1 MILILPLLF
10 AFAFAAP
17 PTPTQPSLNESD
29 LNELVESLRQ
39 THAPDQRIQWWD
51 VHVEKV
57 DAGWRVHGS
66 LSSEETYAAVTQAL
80 ERQYPEVD
88 NQLVRLPEDGT
99 GTLVNALVNNSVI
112 HLRRE
117 PSSKTELVTQALLG
131 TPIRILK
138 TERGKCLIQVPDG
151 YIGWVNS
158 AEVHRIDQE
167 QLQSYR
173 DAEKV
178 IFTAQSGLA
187 YSAPDATSMPM
198 TDLVIGNIV
207 CKVSEQSG
215 FTQIRY
221 PDGRI
226 GWVDSRQL
234 SPADTVFFQQAL
246 QNNLVETA
254 RRFHGIPYLW
264 GGMSSKNIDCSGLIC
279 NVYFMNGIQL
289 PRDSNMQARIGR
301 EVTTEFVSDALEPGD
316 LLFFGKKATSKSKER
331 VTHVAMYIGNDEFIH
346 SAGYRERVSIN
357 SMNSSHPNF
366 IDSYPAIFVRA
377 VRIIGEDPNGFL
389 PIPENDFYKEIIRST
404 E

>member
-1 MILILPLLF
+1 MILI
-10 AFAFAAP
+10 
-17 PTPTQPSLNESD
+17 PSLLLAFTVLQAPTHSK
-29 LNELVESLRQ
+29 LNELVESLRV

-51 VHVEKV
+51 VHVEKGES
-57 DAGWRVHGS
+57 GWRVHGS
-66 LSSEETYAAVTQAL
+66 LSSEETYAAVKKAFEQH
-80 ERQYPEVD
+80 PEVD
-88 NQLVRLPEDGT
+88 NQLVLLPEDGT

-158 AEVHRIDQE
+158 AEVHRVDQE
-167 QLQSYR
+167 QLKSYR

-198 TDLVIGNIV
+198 SDLVIGNMV
-207 CKVSEQSG
+207 CKISEQSG
-215 FTQIRY
+215 YTQIQY

-226 GWVDSRQL
+226 GWVDSGQL
-234 SPADTVFFQQAL
+234 CPADAVFFQKAL

-254 RRFHGIPYLW
+254 RKFHGIPYLW

-289 PRDSNMQARIGR
+289 PRDSNMQSQIGR
-301 EVTTEFVSDALEPGD
+301 EVTTEFVSDDLEPGD
-316 LLFFGKKATSKSKER
+316 LLFFGRKATSNTKEH

-357 SMNSSHPNF
+357 SMDSSKPHF
-366 IDSYPAIFVRA
+366 IKSYPAIFIRA
-377 VRIIGEDPNGFL
+377 VRLIGEEPKGFGPIPQNAFYYEIIGGT
-389 PIPENDFYKEIIRST
+389 K
-404 E
+404 